1 MFLAE
6 FREEH
11 LGDCDGSGRTEYD
24 VEQAVGGGI
33 EARTVKIVDM
43 DHGSVNRTVIRA
55 STPCRLWL

>member
-1 MFLAE
+1 
-6 FREEH
+6 
-11 LGDCDGSGRTEYD
+11 